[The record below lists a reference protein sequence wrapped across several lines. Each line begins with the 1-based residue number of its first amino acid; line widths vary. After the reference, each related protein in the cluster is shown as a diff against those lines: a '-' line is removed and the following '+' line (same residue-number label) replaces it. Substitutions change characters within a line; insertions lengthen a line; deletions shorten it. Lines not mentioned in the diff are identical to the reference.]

1 MTVRAAAFDLGDTLV
16 EYEGVPLSWED
27 HYPEALGLLANYLGR
42 PLTPTQID
50 HASSALRRHNTRVHP
65 REKEITFAV
74 VLRDLQNSLE
84 LPGNL
89 DLAGCARAFF
99 DIFRQRLR
107 RFPDAVPTLAAL
119 RQQGKRIGICTDV
132 PYGMPSELVREDVAA
147 AGLGDTFDELVT
159 SVEAGFRKPS
169 PVGLRRL
176 AEKLECSP
184 HEMFYV
190 GNERKDVEAAKAFG
204 CAAILLD
211 RAAHRHAWG
220 QDRTIA
226 SLKELGGIL

>member
-1 MTVRAAAFDLGDTLV
+1 
-16 EYEGVPLSWED
+16 
-27 HYPEALGLLANYLGR
+27 
-42 PLTPTQID
+42 
-50 HASSALRRHNTRVHP
+50 
-65 REKEITFAV
+65 
-74 VLRDLQNSLE
+74 
-84 LPGNL
+84 
-89 DLAGCARAFF
+89 
-99 DIFRQRLR
+99 
-107 RFPDAVPTLAAL
+107 
-119 RQQGKRIGICTDV
+119 
-132 PYGMPSELVREDVAA
+132 
-147 AGLGDTFDELVT
+147 
-159 SVEAGFRKPS
+159 
-169 PVGLRRL
+169 LRRL